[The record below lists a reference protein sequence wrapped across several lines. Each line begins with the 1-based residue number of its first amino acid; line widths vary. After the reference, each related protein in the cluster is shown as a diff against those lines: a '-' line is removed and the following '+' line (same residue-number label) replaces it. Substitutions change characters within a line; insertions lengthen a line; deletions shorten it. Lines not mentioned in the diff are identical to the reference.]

1 MKIFVVSIAALQPDT
16 ENGGSRIAHRGN
28 LMSHEST
35 EDAIRFH
42 TEEALALW
50 PLSDGWRGHSAH
62 VSAASIMIAGS
73 DPRVPPKVVIEHAPM
88 PAQPGAVVEITDL
101 DGEM

>member
-35 EDAIRFH
+35 EDAVRFH

-62 VSAASIMIAGS
+62 VSAVSATIEGG
-73 DPRVPPKVVIEHAPM
+73 DPRVPSKIVVEQAPM
-88 PAQPGAVVEITDL
+88 PARPSAVGEITDL